1 MFNRKKRRIDVQLN
15 VTPLVDVILQLV
27 LFFMVSTTFVVQTG
41 IKITLPTTTVREVQ
55 PIRDL
60 VVSIG
65 ENGAMYL
72 NRDPVTINT
81 LSGRLKKIGNLQ
93 EKLLIIKAD
102 RKVYHGLV
110 VNVMDIAKTN
120 GLNKIVIATER
131 KTQPFPNTKKE

>member
-1 MFNRKKRRIDVQLN
+1 MFNRKKRKIDAQLN
-15 VTPLVDVILQLV
+15 VTPLVDVVLQLV
-27 LFFMVSTTFVVQTG
+27 LFFMVSTTFIVQSG
-41 IKITLPTTTVREVQ
+41 IKITLPTTTVKEVQ

-60 VVSIG
+60 VVSISKD
-65 ENGAMYL
+65 GAMYL

-81 LSGRLKKIGNLQ
+81 LSGKLKKIGNLQ

-102 RKVYHGLV
+102 KKVYHGVV

-131 KTQPFPNTKKE
+131 KLKKE